1 MISLLELFRPPR
13 GMKGTHLMVCGLSA
27 EPSVLNAA
35 LEIFTEEVSLAHRLT
50 GRLVGL
56 LMLDASQPLFAP
68 EDVPG
73 VMQIP
78 PPRALTWADR
88 TSLLHA
94 KVALL
99 GFSRI
104 PHGSPERFRL
114 IVSTGNWTTRSF
126 GVGGDIDM
134 VWRCDAS
141 PNVKNES
148 YRDCVAAFLFFQR
161 LLEELYE
168 FPIRECPDAAR
179 DFLNVWRNL
188 LTESKGRRRF
198 IHSLDRPLWGQIS
211 ARFEEVEYGTVV
223 CGSGF
228 FEQPQTNR
236 HNPFVF
242 EKIDSDIA
250 RGKARRVVVVNKAQ
264 PGGLA
269 GWLGSPGCKW
279 EPRAPRDPI
288 PAQQRAMVHAKYIA
302 AVRGGNKQAAKIE
315 LIYLGSGNL
324 SIRGLFSCVKIR
336 GGLVSEVG
344 NIEAGAVFCPTGQ
357 PEDAFK
363 SLLVGKEYMARELRA
378 FGEGESEPLHQ
389 PVDGPP
395 VRWFLQNELRLIPNW
410 SGGETHA
417 EVQAGGSW
425 ISIDQNK
432 KSTSGI
438 TVDDSVPARIRVRR
452 ESDSPEYLVP
462 VFRSDGSFCR
472 SKPHLLTADGVL
484 QSIGEFPSVSVVDD
498 DDESEPDAAEA
509 SVGSRFGLNATDGK
523 TKIQYPVRWLAALIE
538 SIARQH
544 DELEPV
550 QYPAWF
556 SHLRLVLC
564 EQIGDL
570 ERKTIQELGLGQ
582 PFLTLLRS
590 EFRPAHLDRASDSTY
605 EKLIR
610 DIQRYWDRE
619 NCTY

>member
-88 TSLLHA
+88 SSLLHA

-188 LTESKGRRRF
+188 
-198 IHSLDRPLWGQIS
+198 
-211 ARFEEVEYGTVV
+211 
-223 CGSGF
+223 
-228 FEQPQTNR
+228 
-236 HNPFVF
+236 
-242 EKIDSDIA
+242 
-250 RGKARRVVVVNKAQ
+250 
-264 PGGLA
+264 
-269 GWLGSPGCKW
+269 
-279 EPRAPRDPI
+279 
-288 PAQQRAMVHAKYIA
+288 YIA
-302 AVRGGNKQAAKIE
+302 SIGHCGDKFPLALRRSNME
-315 LIYLGSGNL
+315 LLFVDPGFLSNLKPTVIIPSYLK
-324 SIRGLFSCVKIR
+324 R
-336 GGLVSEVG
+336 
-344 NIEAGAVFCPTGQ
+344 
-357 PEDAFK
+357 
-363 SLLVGKEYMARELRA
+363 
-378 FGEGESEPLHQ
+378 
-389 PVDGPP
+389 
-395 VRWFLQNELRLIPNW
+395 
-410 SGGETHA
+410 
-417 EVQAGGSW
+417 
-425 ISIDQNK
+425 
-432 KSTSGI
+432 
-438 TVDDSVPARIRVRR
+438 
-452 ESDSPEYLVP
+452 
-462 VFRSDGSFCR
+462 
-472 SKPHLLTADGVL
+472 LTATLRVARH
-484 QSIGEFPSVSVVDD
+484 E
-498 DDESEPDAAEA
+498 E
-509 SVGSRFGLNATDGK
+509 
-523 TKIQYPVRWLAALIE
+523 WL
-538 SIARQH
+538 
-544 DELEPV
+544 
-550 QYPAWF
+550 W
-556 SHLRLVLC
+556 
-564 EQIGDL
+564 
-570 ERKTIQELGLGQ
+570 
-582 PFLTLLRS
+582 
-590 EFRPAHLDRASDSTY
+590 
-605 EKLIR
+605 
-610 DIQRYWDRE
+610 
-619 NCTY
+619 